1 MDRSASDSV
10 SASYR
15 TLRPP
20 VSRPRRVPPPGRPS
34 FSVRRLRERSGHHPE
49 LALLV
54 STYHKPW
61 HLERVLRS
69 ILRQTV
75 SPGCF
80 EVIVT
85 DDGSTDSTEAIASR
99 FAAAARFPVTLTTH
113 RREGF
118 ELSRSRNEGV
128 LASTADY
135 LLFLDG
141 DCVIPRDHL
150 RMHLKRRREG
160 VVVTGYCARL
170 NRESSARIDLD
181 AIDTGDYEKQVTA
194 ALRRDLARRHR
205 KACFYNLIGH
215 PEKPTLAGNNIGIW
229 RSDFERLN
237 GFDENFNGWG
247 GEDTDLGYRVR
258 RLGRR
263 IESILDATHTCH
275 LWHPRDP
282 TAPADK
288 RTNPNFRYIHRG
300 FRFTRCFNG
309 LVKRRP
315 TDAEVVV
322 AGEPRDPE
330 TSIRYL
336 AGHGLS
342 VAHGCD
348 HADAHDHAQGLS
360 GRQRPSL
367 QRPFG
372 PEVEFLF
379 LPGRGRF
386 SGRAQCNVL
395 VASEPVRIPRSLAHA
410 AHFVLAPPGCRGPKS
425 VATFLPEELPF
436 VIRSWAGVETKTP
449 AKAA

>member
-1 MDRSASDSV
+1 MDRSASDPV
-10 SASYR
+10 SAPYR
-15 TLRPP
+15 TLPP
-20 VSRPRRVPPPGRPS
+20 IPSRPRQEPPPGRPAY
-34 FSVRRLRERSGHHPE
+34 SVRRLRERSGARPE

-75 SPGCF
+75 SPGRF
-80 EVIVT
+80 EVVVT
-85 DDGSTDSTEAIASR
+85 DDGSTDSTETVAAR
-99 FAAAARFPVTLTTH
+99 FAEAARFPVTLTTH

-118 ELSRSRNEGV
+118 ELSRSRNEGA

-160 VVVTGYCARL
+160 VVFTGYCARL
-170 NRESSARIDLD
+170 DEESSDRIGLD

-194 ALRRDLARRHR
+194 AHLRDLARRHR
-205 KACFYNLIGH
+205 KARFYNLIGH
-215 PEKPTLAGNNIGIW
+215 PEKPVLAGNNIGIW

-237 GFDENFNGWG
+237 GFDENFSGWG
-247 GEDTDLGYRVR
+247 GEDTDLGYRCR
-258 RLGRR
+258 RQGLRV
-263 IESILDATHTCH
+263 ESISDATHTCH

-282 TAPADK
+282 TAPNDK
-288 RTNPNFRYIHRG
+288 RTNPNFRYIQRG

-315 TDAEVVV
+315 TDASVVV
-322 AGEPRDPE
+322 AGEPRDRAG
-330 TSIRYL
+330 SVRYL
-336 AGHGLS
+336 TACGLTVANGHGDS
-342 VAHGCD
+342 VPERPGP
-348 HADAHDHAQGLS
+348 Q
-360 GRQRPSL
+360 QRS
-367 QRPFG
+367 G

-386 SGRAQCNVL
+386 SGRAECNVL
-395 VASEPVRIPRSLAHA
+395 VASEPVRIPRSLANA
-410 AHFVLAPPGCRGPKS
+410 AHFVLAPPGCRVPKTS
-425 VATFLPEELPF
+425 ATFLPEELAC
-436 VIRSWAGVETKTP
+436 VIRSWAGTETAAP